1 VPAPSS
7 FSFRS
12 VAAVALL
19 GALAAALLLVGCRG
33 LVGRPPEAAT
43 GPVVTAD
50 AARLPASDV
59 LRRWDQA
66 RSQAFAE
73 GDVVALRRLYVEGSD
88 AGTSD
93 ARLLR
98 AYLRKGLR
106 VEGMRM
112 QLLALEVLDQD
123 PRRLRVLVTDRLTG
137 AVAVGRDSR
146 TRLPR
151 DQATTRVVE
160 LRRARPGSVWQVSA
174 VSSAPRRAA
183 R

>member
-1 VPAPSS
+1 VL
-7 FSFRS
+7 
-12 VAAVALL
+12 V
-19 GALAAALLLVGCRG
+19 AALLLVGCQG
-33 LVGRPPEAAT
+33 AVGPRPEAAA
-43 GPVVTAD
+43 GPVVTAEPTT
-50 AARLPASDV
+50 LPASDV
-59 LRRWDQA
+59 LRGWDQA
-66 RSQAFAE
+66 RSRAFAE
-73 GDVVALRRLYVEGSD
+73 GDVAALRRLYVDGSD

-98 AYLRKGLR
+98 SYLARGLR

-123 PRRLRVLVTDRLTG
+123 PRRLRVRVTDRLTG

-160 LRRARPGSVWQVSA
+160 LRRAGPGSAWRVAA
-174 VSSAPRRAA
+174 VS
-183 R
+183 

>member
-1 VPAPSS
+1 MRPPSTLS
-7 FSFRS
+7 FHS
-12 VAAVALL
+12 VAVVTLL
-19 GALAAALLLVGCRG
+19 GVAAASLLLVGCRG
-33 LVGRPPEAAT
+33 AVGPEAAP
-43 GPVVTAD
+43 GPVVTG

-59 LRRWDQA
+59 LRKWDQA
-66 RSQAFAE
+66 RSRAFAE
-73 GDVVALRRLYVEGSD
+73 GDVAALRRLYVDGSD

-98 AYLRKGLR
+98 AYQRRGLR

-112 QLLALEVLDQD
+112 QLLALEVLDRG

-137 AVAVGRDSR
+137 AVAVGHDGR

-160 LRRARPGSVWQVSA
+160 LRRGPDDVWRMGSVRESGQQ
-174 VSSAPRRAA
+174 RAA